1 MFNVNK
7 EKCIGCG
14 QCVKDCPASAISLNE
29 NKAEINNT
37 TCFKCGHCIA
47 ICPVEAVSTD
57 DYNMEE
63 VIPYDK
69 AKFTVDA
76 ENLLNFI
83 KFRRSTRRFKN
94 QKVEK
99 EKIEK
104 IIDAGRFTQ
113 TSTNMQDVSY
123 TIVKDSIPELRRMTL
138 GTLNAM
144 ADKMLGS
151 EETPKHLL
159 KYAHMWKRM
168 YESFVE
174 NPDGPDQLFFK
185 APLLIIVKAQNE
197 TDRGLASAKM
207 ELMIDALGL
216 GTYFSGFFERAASMN
231 PKIGEMIG
239 LKEGEKIISCMVV
252 GYPRVEYK
260 RTVPRKPAR
269 VTRM

>member
-7 EKCIGCG
+7 EKCIGCS

-197 TDRGLASAKM
+197 IDGGLASAKM

-216 GTYFSGFFERAASMN
+216 GTYFSGFFERAAAMN

-239 LKEGEKIISCMVV
+239 LKEGEKIISCMVI

-260 RTVPRKPAR
+260 RTVPRKEAR
-269 VTRM
+269 ITRI

>member
-1 MFNVNK
+1 MIVDRD
-7 EKCIGCG
+7 KCIGCTLCK
-14 QCVKDCPASAISLNE
+14 QDCIVSDIE
-29 NKAEINNT
+29 MIDKKAHIRNL
-37 TCFKCGHCIA
+37 TCIKCGHCIA
-47 ICPVEAVSTD
+47 ICPVKAVSCD
-57 DYNMEE
+57 DEEEYSMEE
-63 VIPYDK
+63 VIPYEKEDFTIDADK
-69 AKFTVDA
+69 
-76 ENLLNFI
+76 LMNFM
-83 KFRRSTRRFKN
+83 KFRRSVRLFK
-94 QKVEK
+94 KDEIEE

-197 TDRGLASAKM
+197 IDGNLYFLLIFSSFIHNYILVILASF
-207 ELMIDALGL
+207 L
-216 GTYFSGFFERAASMN
+216 GTVLLYSTLGY
-231 PKIGEMIG
+231 PITIQEMIFSPSFNP
-239 LKEGEKIISCMVV
+239 IISPIL
-252 GYPRVEYK
+252 GFIAAALSK
-260 RTVPRKPAR
+260 KPLK
-269 VTRM
+269 